1 MLKKN
6 EKLIMKQVDE
16 AKDKFTKM
24 IVEMK
29 TLAN

>member
-6 EKLIMKQVDE
+6 EKLIVKQVYE
-16 AKDKFTKM
+16 AKDSFAKIIM
-24 IVEMK
+24 EMK